1 MTKTLTATYDDP
13 TALINVVDDLI
24 NDGLEREKIF
34 SDKEEKFVKVIIPDE
49 IEPEISAIL
58 KRHHPT
64 SLH

>member
-34 SDKEEKFVKVIIPDE
+34 SDKENKFVKVIIPDT

-64 SLH
+64 SLR

>member
-1 MTKTLTATYDDP
+1 MTKTLTATYDDA

-24 NDGLEREKIF
+24 NDGLEREKIY
-34 SDKEEKFVKVIIPDE
+34 SDKDNKLVKVIIPE
-49 IEPEISAIL
+49 VIEPEISAIL